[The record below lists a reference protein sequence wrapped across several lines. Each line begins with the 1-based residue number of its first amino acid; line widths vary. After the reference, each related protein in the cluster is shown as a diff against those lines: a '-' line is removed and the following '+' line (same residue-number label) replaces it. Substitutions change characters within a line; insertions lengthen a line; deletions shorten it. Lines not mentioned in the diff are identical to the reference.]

1 MKYTFS
7 SDLSK
12 VEYDEFAQKNKNTTF
27 FQSSQWALVKSNWTP
42 IYTGVYKDN
51 KLVAASL
58 ILKRKLLFNYSFLYS
73 PRGPLLDFEN
83 KELLGFFL
91 ENLKS
96 IAKKHSA
103 LSITL
108 DPYIVRA
115 KYSMAQAMKG
125 RAEISYDDSIVANFE
140 KANFNHKKLGLELH
154 DTIQP
159 RFQPTIYFDKQEEF
173 KNSRGYKNG
182 IRARNSSVKIK
193 RIDLEEIDDFLA
205 VIEKTEEHQ
214 NINLRGRSYFENLI
228 KSFGDKSLLSI
239 AYLDLEAENKS
250 LILRK
255 SDMEKRL
262 ENKNMREGRRREYE
276 SQLKK
281 LKKDLKFISKQ
292 KKVHGNLV
300 NVAGVLALRS
310 DIRSELLYAGMDR
323 DFQSYLGSNL
333 NYVDAMDWSI
343 EAGCQAL
350 CLGGSSG
357 HFNDGISRFKSSFD
371 PVLEEYVGE
380 FVYVN
385 KKILNSIFNLMLKL
399 REKITY
405 KPNN

>member
-1 MKYTFS
+1 MYTFS

-12 VEYDEFAQKNKNTTF
+12 LEYDEFAQKHKNTTF
-27 FQSSQWALVKSNWTP
+27 FQSSQWALVKNNWTP

-58 ILKRKLLFNYSFLYS
+58 ILKRKLLFKYSFLYS

-83 KELLGFFL
+83 KELLSFFL
-91 ENLKS
+91 ENLKGV
-96 IAKKHSA
+96 AKAHSA
-103 LSITL
+103 LSLTL
-108 DPYIVRA
+108 DPYIIRA
-115 KYSMAQAMKG
+115 KYSMSQAIKDQ
-125 RAEISYDDSIVANFE
+125 AKITYDDSIVEYFE
-140 KANFNHKKLGLELH
+140 KADFNHKSLGLELH

-159 RFQPTIYFDKQEEF
+159 RFQPTIYFDEAADF

-182 IRARNSSVKIK
+182 IKARNSSVKIK
-193 RIDLEEIDDFLA
+193 RINLEDIDEFLA

-214 NINLRGRSYFENLI
+214 NINLRGRTYFENLLT
-228 KSFGDKSLLSI
+228 SFKDKSLISI
-239 AYLDLEAENKS
+239 AYLDLKAELES
-250 LILRK
+250 LVLRK

-262 ENKNMREGRRREYE
+262 ENPNMREGRRREYE
-276 SQLKK
+276 SQLEK
-281 LKKDLKFISKQ
+281 LKKDLVYINEQQ
-292 KKVHGNLV
+292 KIHGDQV

-310 DIRSELLYAGMDR
+310 DSRSELLYAGMDR
-323 DFQSYLGSNL
+323 DFQNYLGSNL

-343 EAGCQAL
+343 EADCTAL

-371 PVLEEYVGE
+371 PILEEYIGE
-380 FVYVN
+380 FIFVN
-385 KKILNSIFNLMLKL
+385 KKILNSIFNMMLKL